1 MTNHEYSGSLT
12 NCLICYRERSE
23 HVHDLNHLDTLP
35 PATATAVAPSP
46 SPSPSGATAPATC
59 PGHQCPQ
66 CKKQWNHQYCCGVIV
81 EAVEASMS
89 VSKFGYCTECA
100 QQITSEINRPAHIQ
114 ELAAKDTDIIDARRQ
129 KELALEHKDF
139 LVLHICKLPDGTD
152 NPEWPAQMQAHIQN
166 MREMQLKFRIYES
179 AAREVRTDQ
188 EVQDLNKLTEEQKE
202 QYLRDAKRNKVEHK
216 EKQSKQPKESK
227 PESIAAAI
235 LKSAMLLMKLH
246 PKWSLER
253 ASEEARKMSE
263 E

>member
-1 MTNHEYSGSLT
+1 
-12 NCLICYRERSE
+12 
-23 HVHDLNHLDTLP
+23 
-35 PATATAVAPSP
+35 
-46 SPSPSGATAPATC
+46 
-59 PGHQCPQ
+59 
-66 CKKQWNHQYCCGVIV
+66 
-81 EAVEASMS
+81 
-89 VSKFGYCTECA
+89 
-100 QQITSEINRPAHIQ
+100 
-114 ELAAKDTDIIDARRQ
+114 
-129 KELALEHKDF
+129 LALEHKDF

-202 QYLRDAKRNKVEHK
+202 QYLRDAKRNMVEHK
-216 EKQSKQPKESK
+216 EKQSKQPKEPK